1 MNYLNADQR
10 LDILAASGHLIGSA
24 IGVEDLD
31 ENKGW
36 KILEDVLE
44 QVTMK
49 YTEKCIQKCIQMMAI
64 GASINDGETLDDVTL
79 QRTEYHVK
87 EFVRNMERGMAASGI
102 KVE

>member
-10 LDILAASGHLIGSA
+10 LDVLAAAGHLIGSA

-31 ENKGW
+31 ENEGW
-36 KILEDVLE
+36 KILENVLD

-49 YTEKCIQKCIQMMAI
+49 YTEKCIQMMAI
-64 GASINDGETLDDVTL
+64 GASINDGETLDDVTH
-79 QRTEYHVK
+79 QRTDYHIK